1 MQRDVEIVALSPQL
15 QSSLPLYA
23 ARCRDCSTQSSYSR
37 LYHWTQRDVEIVA
50 LSLVTVVS
58 TTTQRDVEIVALS
71 PQLQSSLPLYAA
83 RCRDCSTQSSYSR
96 LYHCTQRDVEIC
108 STQSSYS
115 RLYHCTQR
123 DVEIVA
129 LSLVTVVS
137 TTVRRWM

>member
-1 MQRDVEIVALSPQL
+1 MQRDVEI
-15 QSSLPLYA
+15 
-23 ARCRDCSTQSSYSR
+23 CSTQSSYSR

-58 TTTQRDVEIVALS
+58 TTM
-71 PQLQSSLPLYAA
+71 
-83 RCRDCSTQSSYSR
+83 
-96 LYHCTQRDVEIC
+96 QRDVEIC

-115 RLYHCTQR
+115 RLYHWTQR

-137 TTVRRWM
+137 TTVAPW